1 MSTPKTQRLAG
12 DDPHVHLLD
21 DTWFL
26 TIFAVLLATALPW
39 FVSALDIDF
48 ARASY
53 GIFALGVLHVAL
65 STGAVPKGMSPVWR
79 KRVLATLHAVGVIV
93 LGFIW
98 LHAGGTANP
107 LFLLAFALPVIG
119 ASFISRWQPYLAAA
133 LAVVVVFAI

>member
-1 MSTPKTQRLAG
+1 MNAPKTEPPSR

-39 FVSALDIDF
+39 FVSAFDIDF
-48 ARASY
+48 ARASV

-65 STGAVPKGMSPVWR
+65 SAGAVPKGMSLVWR
-79 KRVLATLHAVGVIV
+79 KRVLAILHAAGVIV

-98 LHAGGTANP
+98 RHAGGTANP

-119 ASFISRWQPYLAAA
+119 ASFI
-133 LAVVVVFAI
+133 